1 MAFLTPFAVGTTTT
15 FKTNCQRQYSNINSQ
30 PNSRS
35 LSKSVPTRRNCPKM
49 IAYPPADASPAQKF
63 SPQGMSVEDF
73 FNKSIGQWRSQRSS
87 HNLAWAQFE
96 AITSEIDIDLL
107 EPNHPDVLKLCEQND
122 ITPEETT
129 LSFAMS
135 WEGESDW
142 DDDEDDTQ
150 PLQGRSVMSVIKDSD
165 NHGRLLRSSGY
176 AETIPAVGQWR
187 MTDEGVF
194 ILETSYDAAAAE
206 ERIWFAT
213 PDLRM
218 RVSQIRT
225 SSGTGVVTASF
236 STEIR
241 RLNLK

>member
-1 MAFLTPFAVGTTTT
+1 MAFLNPLVVGTTTT
-15 FKTNCQRQYSNINSQ
+15 FKTNRQQQYSNITSR
-30 PNSRS
+30 PNNRS
-35 LSKSVPTRRNCPKM
+35 LNKCVPTRRNQPTM
-49 IAYPPADASPAQKF
+49 IAYPPTDASPAQKF

-87 HNLAWAQFE
+87 HNLVWAQFE

-107 EPNHPDVLKLCEQND
+107 EPTHSDVLKLCEQND

-142 DDDEDDTQ
+142 DDEDDAQ

-176 AETIPAVGQWR
+176 AETIPAIGQWR

-194 ILETSYDAAAAE
+194 ILETFYDSAAAE

-241 RLNLK
+241 RLNVK